1 MGKHGRP
8 IETKEEKKGKSM
20 RKQDEIIRFSN
31 RYLWAG
37 VAVILV
43 LTFSYMIRM
52 TPLISRFWINFITA
66 LIMENAF
73 FLLIIAAL
81 LIALHIIRLKMFKR
95 DIEKERVGHGGQ

>member
-1 MGKHGRP
+1 
-8 IETKEEKKGKSM
+8 M

-81 LIALHIIRLKMFKR
+81 HIIRLKMFKR
-95 DIEKERVGHGGQ
+95 DIEKERAGHGGQ